1 MVGSQAALPRLDDV
15 VIIVAGLSEQT
26 GMLETNAAL
35 VAGWRVYNT
44 CTTLLLNMFPKL
56 ASWWQVNDR
65 NDQ

>member
-1 MVGSQAALPRLDDV
+1 MVGSQAALARLDDV

-26 GMLETNAAL
+26 GMLETNTAL

-44 CTTLLLNMFPKL
+44 CTNLLLNMFPKL